1 MDLERFISLWARFG
15 ADGDW
20 AGALY
25 QDVYTLYAT
34 PGRHYHTP
42 AHIAHCLQR
51 KDEIAH
57 LLEDPNTVELAIWF
71 HDVIYDMGASDNEA
85 RSAEFFVERTA
96 GKLSSCQAQR
106 VVSHIH
112 ATIYPSQPTDPDAQ
126 FVVDIDLSSFSLPW
140 PQFLRDS
147 VNVRRESTTS
157 DPYEYAEKQQSFL
170 EMLCTAQPFFRTD
183 FYLERY
189 EQQAQDNIRR
199 ILALLIARQQFHRK

>member
-25 QDVYTLYAT
+25 QDAYTLYAT
-34 PGRHYHTP
+34 PGWYYHTP

-147 VNVRRESTTS
+147 VNVRRELTTS

>member
-1 MDLERFISLWARFG
+1 MDLERFVSLWGRFG
-15 ADGDW
+15 ADADW
-20 AGALY
+20 ANALFR
-25 QDVYTLYAT
+25 DVYTLYAT
-34 PGRHYHTP
+34 PGRYYHTP

-57 LLEDPNTVELAIWF
+57 LLEDPNAVELAIWF
-71 HDVIYDMGASDNEA
+71 HDVIYDMGADDNEV
-85 RSAEFFVERTA
+85 RSAKFFVERTA
-96 GKLSSCQAQR
+96 GKLPSSQAER
-106 VVSHIH
+106 VVRHIH
-112 ATIYPSQPTDPDAQ
+112 ATIYPSEPTDPDAQ